1 MAFCTNC
8 GKELSSFTVVCPACG
23 CEVQGR
29 QAADSV
35 RKFYVDITHA
45 QTTKEKAYLIKEDK
59 LPAGEFGVM
68 HGRMPVSQ
76 LKKVAHGYHASL
88 NEYFVAVLSVIYF

>member
-45 QTTKEKAYLIKEDK
+45 QTTKEKHI
-59 LPAGEFGVM
+59 
-68 HGRMPVSQ
+68 
-76 LKKVAHGYHASL
+76 
-88 NEYFVAVLSVIYF
+88 

>member
-45 QTTKEKAYLIKEDK
+45 QTTKEKADLIKN
-59 LPAGEFGVM
+59 GEFEKICN
-68 HGRMPVSQ
+68 
-76 LKKVAHGYHASL
+76 LTKEAKKLAKS
-88 NEYFVAVLSVIYF
+88 IRP